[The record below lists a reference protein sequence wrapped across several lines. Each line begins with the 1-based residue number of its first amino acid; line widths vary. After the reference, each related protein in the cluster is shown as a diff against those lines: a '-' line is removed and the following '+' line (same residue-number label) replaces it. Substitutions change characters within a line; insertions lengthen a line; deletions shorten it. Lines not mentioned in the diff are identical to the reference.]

1 MFSKKLAALAALSMI
16 TASSAAVAQSAAPQS
31 ISAPAVQAGETT
43 QGSNEL
49 VGTTAWILAA
59 IALGLIVW
67 GVIELTGDDGPSS
80 P

>member
-1 MFSKKLAALAALSMI
+1 MRMNGL
-16 TASSAAVAQSAAPQS
+16 AAVAAISLITAPVAAATPSVAAPPLAQRAGAETG
-31 ISAPAVQAGETT
+31 SA
-43 QGSNEL
+43 NEL

-67 GVIELTGDDGPSS
+67 GIIELTSDDEDFPTS

>member
-1 MFSKKLAALAALSMI
+1 MLSKNLAALAAVSLI
-16 TASSAAVAQSAAPQS
+16 TASSAAVAQTAAPTS
-31 ISAPAVQAGETT
+31 VATRAGAPTER
-43 QGSNEL
+43 SNEL

-67 GVIELTGDDGPSS
+67 GIIELTDDDAES